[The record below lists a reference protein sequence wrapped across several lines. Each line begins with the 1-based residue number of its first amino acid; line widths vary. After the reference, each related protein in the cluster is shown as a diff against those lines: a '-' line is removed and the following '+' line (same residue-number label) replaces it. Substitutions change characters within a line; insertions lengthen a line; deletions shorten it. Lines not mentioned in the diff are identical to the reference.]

1 MKKRVLLF
9 TILLFSFIVVNAS
22 DDFKVDCPA
31 KANALSEI
39 TCTLSFKPDG
49 YKLDGFQTNYDIS
62 GGSYVSFAKNDNYSE
77 LSIKNTGFMISRK
90 NSYSGS
96 GYDTLG
102 VLKIKMPSSGSASI
116 SFSNIVIMD
125 SDRNE
130 HDDIND
136 FTKTIKVTDSNNYL
150 KSLTVSEGNL
160 SPSFNKST
168 SEYSVTNV
176 NAGTITIN
184 AETESNT
191 ATISGTG
198 TKTLKYGANQ
208 FTITVISEANV
219 KRNYKVTVYRSDNR
233 DKTNTLSSLTI
244 DGYNLSPN
252 FDKNV
257 VNYTLKVKKDVTSV
271 KINASLESSKSSFV
285 KNYGPRTVNLKYGEN
300 TFQIQVKSES
310 ESVKK
315 YTIKITRE
323 DDRSS
328 NNYLKSLN
336 VSAGD
341 FKFDKKSLNYSFS
354 VPNET
359 TSLVV
364 VAVAED
370 SKSKIDGA
378 KTYDLKEGLNK
389 ITVTVTA
396 ENGSVRKYT
405 LQVTRIVKEIKREV
419 NNKLESLD
427 IENYQISFDPENTIY
442 NVTIDN
448 ETKLNINYKVQDETS
463 SVVING
469 NDNLKNGSTIKL
481 TVTGVDGSTKD
492 YIINISKNE
501 ETKKDDNTK
510 NNDDNNK
517 VVKVNEDRRLHIIIG
532 VTSFLIIVVIV
543 IFFIIA
549 GVKRSIKK
557 RAALWK

>member
-9 TILLFSFIVVNAS
+9 TILLFSFIMVNAS

-62 GGSYVSFAKNDNYSE
+62 GGSYVSFTKNDNYSE

-130 HDDIND
+130 HNDIND

-378 KTYDLKEGLNK
+378 KTYVLKEGLNK

-517 VVKVNEDRRLHIIIG
+517 VVKVNEDRKLHIIIG
-532 VTSFLIIVVIV
+532 VTSFLIIVIIV

>member
-49 YKLDGFQTNYDIS
+49 YKLDGFQTNYDIN

-184 AETESNT
+184 AETESSV

-448 ETKLNINYKVQDETS
+448 EAKLNINYKVQDETS

>member
-9 TILLFSFIVVNAS
+9 TILLFSFIMVNAS

-62 GGSYVSFAKNDNYSE
+62 GGSYVSFTKNDNYSE

-102 VLKIKMPSSGSASI
+102 VLKIKMPSSGSTSI
-116 SFSNIVIMD
+116 NFSNIVIMD

-448 ETKLNINYKVQDETS
+448 EAKLNINYKVQDETS

>member
-9 TILLFSFIVVNAS
+9 TILLFSFIMVNAS

-62 GGSYVSFAKNDNYSE
+62 GGSYVSFTKNDNYSE

-102 VLKIKMPSSGSASI
+102 VLKIKMPSSGSTSI
-116 SFSNIVIMD
+116 NFSNIVIMD

-184 AETESNT
+184 AETESSA

-198 TKTLKYGANQ
+198 IKTLKYGANQ

-448 ETKLNINYKVQDETS
+448 EAKLNINYKVQDETS

>member
-176 NAGTITIN
+176 NASTITIN

-257 VNYTLKVKKDVTSV
+257 VNYTLKVKKDVTSI

-532 VTSFLIIVVIV
+532 VTSFLIIVIIV

>member
-62 GGSYVSFAKNDNYSE
+62 GGSYVSFTKNDNYSE

-130 HDDIND
+130 HNDIND

-517 VVKVNEDRRLHIIIG
+517 VVKVNEDRRMHIIIG

>member
-62 GGSYVSFAKNDNYSE
+62 GGSYVSFTKNDNYSE

-102 VLKIKMPSSGSASI
+102 VLKIKMPSSGSTSI
-116 SFSNIVIMD
+116 NFSNIVIMD

-354 VPNET
+354 VPNKT

-448 ETKLNINYKVQDETS
+448 EAKLNINYKVQDETS

>member
-49 YKLDGFQTNYDIS
+49 YKLDGFQTNYDIN

-184 AETESNT
+184 AETESSA

-448 ETKLNINYKVQDETS
+448 EAKLNINYKVQDETS

-532 VTSFLIIVVIV
+532 VTSFLIIIVIV

>member
-354 VPNET
+354 VTNET

-442 NVTIDN
+442 NITIDN

>member
-257 VNYTLKVKKDVTSV
+257 VNYTLKVKKDVTSI

-532 VTSFLIIVVIV
+532 VTSFLIIVIIV

>member
-378 KTYDLKEGLNK
+378 KTYVLKEGLNK

>member
-448 ETKLNINYKVQDETS
+448 EAKLNINYKVQDETS

>member
-9 TILLFSFIVVNAS
+9 TILLFNFIVVNAS

-49 YKLDGFQTNYDIS
+49 YKLDGFQTNYDIN

-184 AETESNT
+184 AETESSV

-448 ETKLNINYKVQDETS
+448 EAKLNINYKVQDETS

>member
-9 TILLFSFIVVNAS
+9 TILLFSFIMVNAS

-62 GGSYVSFAKNDNYSE
+62 GGSYVSFTKNDNYSE

-102 VLKIKMPSSGSASI
+102 VLKIKMPSSGSTSI
-116 SFSNIVIMD
+116 NFSNIVIMD

-191 ATISGTG
+191 AAISGTG

-448 ETKLNINYKVQDETS
+448 EAKLNINYKVQDETS

>member
-49 YKLDGFQTNYDIS
+49 YKLDGFQTNYDIN

>member
-9 TILLFSFIVVNAS
+9 TILLFSFIMVNAS

-168 SEYSVTNV
+168 FEYSVTNV

-389 ITVTVTA
+389 ITITVTA

>member
-300 TFQIQVKSES
+300 TFQIQVKSEN

-378 KTYDLKEGLNK
+378 KTYVLKEGLNK

-532 VTSFLIIVVIV
+532 VTSFLIIVIIV

>member
-49 YKLDGFQTNYDIS
+49 YKLDGFQTNYDIN

-448 ETKLNINYKVQDETS
+448 EAKLNINYKVQDETS